1 MSDVPHQLKVPR
13 ARRQTMSSEETPE
26 ETPCVAKARF
36 CEKCRYRSRVF
47 VPIAFFISNDGT
59 DESTVCNRHQAA
71 EEGLRY
77 CKGCGDFVTLDLFPR
92 GKRPGFA
99 CRKHFH
105 HYGGRRFSH
114 DKAMQDPVR
123 KRRKT
128 QWLRF
133 CQDGLKFKHTVV
145 AMSRDELEA
154 AILKIDPIAPDIYAV
169 MPLDTKVPTASKNV
183 IFVTLQQRTSLMKL
197 VDKNNLSE

>member
-1 MSDVPHQLKVPR
+1 MSW
-13 ARRQTMSSEETPE
+13 EETPE
-26 ETPCVAKARF
+26 EAPCLAKARF
-36 CEKCRYRSRVF
+36 CEKCRVY
-47 VPIAFFISNDGT
+47 VPIALFVSNDGT

-71 EEGLRY
+71 EEALRY
-77 CKGCGDFVTLDLFPR
+77 CKGCKDFVALDLFPR

-105 HYGGRRFSH
+105 HYGGGRLYH

-133 CQDGLKFKHTVV
+133 CRDGLKFRHTVV

-154 AILKIDPIAPDIYAV
+154 ATLKIDPIAPDQYAA
-169 MPLDTKVPTASKNV
+169 MPLDTKMPTAAKNV
-183 IFVTLQQRTSLMKL
+183 IFVTLQQRTLLMKL
-197 VDKNNLSE
+197 VDKNNLSEYAKIVAGIQ